1 MLEIIAERE
10 MVCMK
15 PSGEKF
21 LVTICIGKP
30 YRLSDIEWACPVEA
44 KGLYDKLV
52 DIHGVDS
59 FQSLILAVRMLYQLL
74 KDFIENGGRAFWA
87 DGKDELTLE
96 DLFTQV
102 I

>member
-1 MLEIIAERE
+1 MFEIIAERE

-21 LVTICIGKP
+21 LVTIRVGKP
-30 YRLSDIEWACPVEA
+30 YQLSDIEWACPVEA
-44 KGLYDKLV
+44 EGLYGKLV

-59 FQSLILAVRMLYQLL
+59 FQSLILAIRMLCQLL
-74 KDFIENGGRAFWA
+74 KSFIENGGRVFWA

-96 DLFTQV
+96 ELFIHV